1 MAEKYA
7 IDPDKALMLGID
19 WQVAFGDAIPVPHAH
34 EAAMNGLLALEHW
47 RPVGKVVLTRHV
59 YRHPS
64 EVGRL
69 SDFIPPV
76 YDVLRNDSPQA
87 ELYPGFQQDGDI
99 LIDKTRFNALHGTQL
114 DELLDENGI
123 DTVIVHGLTTPICVQ
138 TTVDGLMMGDRKV
151 VLLDDAC
158 ASQAMGNASPEE
170 AHYNAVQRM
179 KSLFAEVIPTA
190 EFLNRI
196 S

>member
-1 MAEKYA
+1 VAEKYE
-7 IDPDKALMLGID
+7 IDPDKTLMLGID
-19 WQVAFGDAIPVPHAH
+19 WQVAFGDAIPVPHAA
-34 EAAMNGLLALEHW
+34 EAAINGLLALEHW
-47 RPVGKVVLTRHV
+47 RPLGKVVLTRHV
-59 YRHPS
+59 YSDPS

-76 YDVLRNDSPQA
+76 YEVLRIDSPQA
-87 ELYPGFQQDGDI
+87 ELRPGFHQAGDI
-99 LIDKTRFNALHGTQL
+99 LIDKNRFNALRGTQL
-114 DELLDENGI
+114 DEILDENGI

-151 VLLDDAC
+151 ILLEDAC
-158 ASQAMGNASPEE
+158 ASQAMEKASPEE

-190 EFLNRI
+190 EFLDRI